1 MFTNLPS
8 NLKGIAALETAKRL
22 SLRLKALTMAVPRLL
37 MSLLLVE
44 TQFRA
49 SDPVVDMVVV
59 GMAAEAAAAEVEV
72 VEATEVVEDMEVV
85 AAGMG
90 VEVMEAVGEVV
101 VVEDTEGVVVVVGM
115 AAAAV
120 EVVIAAGSRGIWPGT
135 VHKVAVEVVEGMVV
149 EAAVE
154 EVEEGV
160 TTVVGLA
167 ILPGSVQ
174 IVGVD
179 LGYGVEIV
187 KGRLD
192 FYQVFLFTDLFPPLL
207 PLLLHLVVLSFRW
220 SFLGDSF

>member
-59 GMAAEAAAAEVEV
+59 VVMEAAAAEAEV

-90 VEVMEAVGEVV
+90 VEVMEAVGEEV
-101 VVEDTEGVVVVVGM
+101 VVEDTEGVVVVGM
-115 AAAAV
+115 AEAAV
-120 EVVIAAGSRGIWPGT
+120 EAVIAAGSRGIWPGT

-154 EVEEGV
+154 AAVEEGV
-160 TTVVGLA
+160 TTVAGLA

-174 IVGVD
+174 IVDVD
-179 LGYGVEIV
+179 
-187 KGRLD
+187 
-192 FYQVFLFTDLFPPLL
+192 
-207 PLLLHLVVLSFRW
+207 FRVW
-220 SFLGDSF
+220 SGNSKKET

>member
-22 SLRLKALTMAVPRLL
+22 SLRLKTLTMAVLRLL

-59 GMAAEAAAAEVEV
+59 VVGMEAAAAAEDEV

-90 VEVMEAVGEVV
+90 VEVMAAVGEEV
-101 VVEDTEGVVVVVGM
+101 VVEDTEGVVAVAVGM
-115 AAAAV
+115 AEVAV
-120 EVVIAAGSRGIWPGT
+120 EVVIVAGSRGIWPGT
-135 VHKVAVEVVEGMVV
+135 VHKVAVAVEVVEGMVV

-160 TTVVGLA
+160 TTVAVLA
-167 ILPGSVQ
+167 ILPGSVL
-174 IVGVD
+174 IVDVD
-179 LGYGVEIV
+179 
-187 KGRLD
+187 
-192 FYQVFLFTDLFPPLL
+192 
-207 PLLLHLVVLSFRW
+207 FRVW
-220 SFLGDSF
+220 SGNSKKET

>member
-59 GMAAEAAAAEVEV
+59 VMAAEAAAAEAEV

-90 VEVMEAVGEVV
+90 VEVMEAVGEEV
-101 VVEDTEGVVVVVGM
+101 VVEDTEGVVVVGM
-115 AAAAV
+115 AEAAV
-120 EVVIAAGSRGIWPGT
+120 EAVIAAGSRGIWPGT
-135 VHKVAVEVVEGMVV
+135 VHKVEAAVEVVEGMVV

-154 EVEEGV
+154 AAVEEVEEGV
-160 TTVVGLA
+160 TTVAGLA

-174 IVGVD
+174 IVDVD
-179 LGYGVEIV
+179 
-187 KGRLD
+187 
-192 FYQVFLFTDLFPPLL
+192 
-207 PLLLHLVVLSFRW
+207 FRVW
-220 SFLGDSF
+220 SGNSKKET

>member
-59 GMAAEAAAAEVEV
+59 VMAAEAAAAEAEV

-90 VEVMEAVGEVV
+90 VEVMEAVGEEV
-101 VVEDTEGVVVVVGM
+101 VVEDTEGVVVVGM
-115 AAAAV
+115 AEAAV
-120 EVVIAAGSRGIWPGT
+120 EAVIAAGSRGIWPGT

-154 EVEEGV
+154 AAVEEVEEGV
-160 TTVVGLA
+160 TTVAGLA

-174 IVGVD
+174 IVDVD
-179 LGYGVEIV
+179 
-187 KGRLD
+187 
-192 FYQVFLFTDLFPPLL
+192 
-207 PLLLHLVVLSFRW
+207 FRVW
-220 SFLGDSF
+220 SGNSKKET

>member
-22 SLRLKALTMAVPRLL
+22 SLRLKTLTMAVLRLL

-59 GMAAEAAAAEVEV
+59 VVGMEAAAAAEDEV
-72 VEATEVVEDMEVV
+72 VEATEVVEVMEVV

-90 VEVMEAVGEVV
+90 VEVMAAVGEEV
-101 VVEDTEGVVVVVGM
+101 VVEDTEGVVVVVVGM
-115 AAAAV
+115 AEEAV
-120 EVVIAAGSRGIWPGT
+120 EVVIVAGSRGIWPGT
-135 VHKVAVEVVEGMVV
+135 VHKVAVAVEVVEGMVV

-160 TTVVGLA
+160 TTVAVLA
-167 ILPGSVQ
+167 ILPGSVL
-174 IVGVD
+174 IVDVD
-179 LGYGVEIV
+179 
-187 KGRLD
+187 
-192 FYQVFLFTDLFPPLL
+192 
-207 PLLLHLVVLSFRW
+207 FRVW
-220 SFLGDSF
+220 SGNSKKET

>member
-59 GMAAEAAAAEVEV
+59 VMAAEAAAAEAEV

-90 VEVMEAVGEVV
+90 VEVMEAVGEEV
-101 VVEDTEGVVVVVGM
+101 VVEDTEGVVVVGM
-115 AAAAV
+115 AEAAV
-120 EVVIAAGSRGIWPGT
+120 EAVIAAGSRGIWPGT

-154 EVEEGV
+154 AAVEEVEEGV
-160 TTVVGLA
+160 TTVAGLA

-179 LGYGVEIV
+179 
-187 KGRLD
+187 
-192 FYQVFLFTDLFPPLL
+192 
-207 PLLLHLVVLSFRW
+207 FRVW
-220 SFLGDSF
+220 SGNSKRET

>member
-22 SLRLKALTMAVPRLL
+22 SLRLKTLTMAVLRLL

-59 GMAAEAAAAEVEV
+59 VVGMEAEAAAAEDEV
-72 VEATEVVEDMEVV
+72 VEATEVVEVMEVV

-90 VEVMEAVGEVV
+90 VEVMAAVGEEV
-101 VVEDTEGVVVVVGM
+101 VVEDTEGVVVVVVGM
-115 AAAAV
+115 AEEAV
-120 EVVIAAGSRGIWPGT
+120 EVVIVAGSRGIWPGT
-135 VHKVAVEVVEGMVV
+135 VHKVAVAVEVVEGMVV

-160 TTVVGLA
+160 TTVAVLA
-167 ILPGSVQ
+167 ILPGSVL
-174 IVGVD
+174 IVDVD
-179 LGYGVEIV
+179 
-187 KGRLD
+187 
-192 FYQVFLFTDLFPPLL
+192 
-207 PLLLHLVVLSFRW
+207 FRVW
-220 SFLGDSF
+220 SGNSKKET

>member
-8 NLKGIAALETAKRL
+8 NLKGIAALETVKRL

-59 GMAAEAAAAEVEV
+59 VVMAAAAAAAEAEV

-90 VEVMEAVGEVV
+90 VEVMEAVGEEV
-101 VVEDTEGVVVVVGM
+101 VVEDTEGVVVVGM
-115 AAAAV
+115 AEAAV
-120 EVVIAAGSRGIWPGT
+120 EAVIAAGSRGIWPGT

-154 EVEEGV
+154 AAVEVEEGV
-160 TTVVGLA
+160 TTVAGLA

-174 IVGVD
+174 IVDVD
-179 LGYGVEIV
+179 SRV
-187 KGRLD
+187 
-192 FYQVFLFTDLFPPLL
+192 
-207 PLLLHLVVLSFRW
+207 W
-220 SFLGDSF
+220 SGNSKKET

>member
-59 GMAAEAAAAEVEV
+59 VMAAEAAAAEAEV

-90 VEVMEAVGEVV
+90 VEVMEAVGEEV
-101 VVEDTEGVVVVVGM
+101 VVEDTEGVVVVGM
-115 AAAAV
+115 AEAAV
-120 EVVIAAGSRGIWPGT
+120 EAVIAAGSRGIWPGT

-154 EVEEGV
+154 AAVEEVEEGV
-160 TTVVGLA
+160 TTVAGLA

-179 LGYGVEIV
+179 
-187 KGRLD
+187 
-192 FYQVFLFTDLFPPLL
+192 
-207 PLLLHLVVLSFRW
+207 FRVW
-220 SFLGDSF
+220 SGNSKKET

>member
-22 SLRLKALTMAVPRLL
+22 SLRLKTLTMAVLRLL

-59 GMAAEAAAAEVEV
+59 VVGMEAEAAAAEDEV
-72 VEATEVVEDMEVV
+72 VEATEVVEVMEVV

-90 VEVMEAVGEVV
+90 VEVMAAVGEEV
-101 VVEDTEGVVVVVGM
+101 VVEDTEGVVVVVVGM
-115 AAAAV
+115 AEEAV
-120 EVVIAAGSRGIWPGT
+120 EVVIVAGSRGIWPGT
-135 VHKVAVEVVEGMVV
+135 VHKVAVAVEVVEGMAV

-160 TTVVGLA
+160 TTVAVLA
-167 ILPGSVQ
+167 ILPGSVL
-174 IVGVD
+174 IVDVD
-179 LGYGVEIV
+179 
-187 KGRLD
+187 
-192 FYQVFLFTDLFPPLL
+192 
-207 PLLLHLVVLSFRW
+207 FRVW
-220 SFLGDSF
+220 SGNSKKET